1 MSTDRREFLGT
12 LLAAGALP
20 LVGKTGGRD
29 DGQQGGNFPS
39 ARPPILPSEPWDVS
53 WADRLTGKHR
63 AVFDSVEIS
72 AGLGLLRALIWMKDY
87 GEVYGATPAEMSAVV
102 VLRHN
107 AIWLIMNDEFWA
119 HHKVGTLTK
128 IMDPATKQPITR
140 NPAIGANPFGLPPA
154 LADDGLKKVLASG
167 TVLAC
172 NLAFTLDVVEQI
184 KADLK
189 LDDAKAREMALKHVV
204 PGVILQ
210 PSGVFATLRAQEA
223 GCQYILATDA

>member
-1 MSTDRREFLGT
+1 MAADRREFLGSM
-12 LLAAGALP
+12 LGVGMVS
-20 LVGKTGGRD
+20 LVGKTGRREDGRK
-29 DGQQGGNFPS
+29 S
-39 ARPPILPSEPWDVS
+39 SHLPSPWDVS
-53 WADRLTGKHR
+53 WTDRITGKHR

-87 GEVYGATPAEMSAVV
+87 GEVYGATRDELSAVV

-107 AIWLIMNDEFWA
+107 AIWLVMDDEFWG
-119 HHKVGTLTK
+119 HHKIGALTK
-128 IMDPATKQPITR
+128 ITDSKTNRPIER
-140 NPAIGANPFGLPPA
+140 NPVIGANPFGLPPA
-154 LADDGLKKVLASG
+154 LADDGLKRVLASG

-172 NLAFTLDVVEQI
+172 NLAFTLDVVEKV
-184 KADLK
+184 KADSK

-223 GCQYILATDA
+223 GCQYLLATDA

>member
-1 MSTDRREFLGT
+1 MTTDRREFLGM
-12 LLAAGALP
+12 LAAAGI
-20 LVGKTGGRD
+20 VGKA
-29 DGQQGGNFPS
+29 GGN
-39 ARPPILPSEPWDVS
+39 LPSSRAPIPSSPWDVS
-53 WADRLTGKHR
+53 WADRITGKHR

-87 GEVYGATPAEMSAVV
+87 GEVYGATPAELSAVV

-107 AIWLIMNDEFWA
+107 AIWLVMDDEFWA
-119 HHKVGTLTK
+119 HHKIGALTK
-128 IMDPATKQPITR
+128 ITDPKTKQPIER
-140 NPAIGANPFGLPPA
+140 NPVIGPNPFGLPPA

-172 NLAFTLDVVEQI
+172 NLALTLDVVEQI

-189 LDDAKAREMALKHVV
+189 LDDAKAREMALKHLV

-223 GCQYILATDA
+223 GCQYLLATDA

>member
-12 LLAAGALP
+12 LLVGGLAGTGIGNRQSTGFGSAALP
-20 LVGKTGGRD
+20 TSRL
-29 DGQQGGNFPS
+29 
-39 ARPPILPSEPWDVS
+39 AALPSSPWDVS
-53 WADRLTGKHR
+53 WADKITGKHR

-72 AGLGLLRALIWMKDY
+72 AGLGLLRALIWVKDY

-107 AIWLIMNDEFWA
+107 AIWLVMDDEFWA
-119 HHKVGTLTK
+119 HHNIGALTK
-128 IMDPATKQPITR
+128 IMDPATKKPITR
-140 NPAIGANPFGLPPA
+140 NPVIGANPFGLPPA
-154 LADDGLKKVLASG
+154 LADDGLTKVLASG

-172 NLAFTLDVVEQI
+172 NLAFTLDVVDKV

-223 GCQYILATDA
+223 GCQYLLATEA

>member
-1 MSTDRREFLGT
+1 MATDRREFLGSV
-12 LLAAGALP
+12 LGVGMVS
-20 LVGKTGGRD
+20 LVGKTTG
-29 DGQQGGNFPS
+29 DGSGLS
-39 ARPPILPSEPWDVS
+39 TSRRSVRASSPWDTS
-53 WADRLTGKHR
+53 WADKLTGKHR

-87 GEVYGATPAEMSAVV
+87 GEVYGTTPAEMNAVV

-107 AIWLIMNDEFWA
+107 AIWLVMDDEFWA
-119 HHKVGTLTK
+119 HHKIGELTK
-128 IMDPATKQPITR
+128 IADPVTKQPITR
-140 NPAIGANPFGLPPA
+140 NPVIGPNPFGLPPA

-172 NLAFTLDVVEQI
+172 NLAFTLLVLDKV
-184 KADLK
+184 KSDLK

-223 GCQYILATDA
+223 GCNYILATDA